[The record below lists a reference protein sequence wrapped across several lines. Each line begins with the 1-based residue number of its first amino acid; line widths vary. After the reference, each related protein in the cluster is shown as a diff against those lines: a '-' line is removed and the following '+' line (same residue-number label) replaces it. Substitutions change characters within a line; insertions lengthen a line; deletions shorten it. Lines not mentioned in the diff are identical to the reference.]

1 MNKFNM
7 MMGAAAALALAA
19 CGGKTVRPNKAL
31 KTGLDSFSYTVGYQV
46 GKYMKGSGVE
56 KMDYS
61 SLIKGIEEAL
71 KKGSGFSVS
80 EKDIQRVQTGFIMKE
95 REKKSKVVKAETDKW
110 LAENAKKSGISLLAS
125 KGQFKQIK
133 AGQGAVPNMWDTVE
147 CNISVTTPKG
157 KVLFD
162 SRQRSPQPLR
172 SILSDLALTPA
183 LMEAFEKSAAGSQF
197 EVYTAMDAN
206 SPLSQFAS
214 SLDEMYGVAV
224 IKVDF
229 LTLKAGKK
237 PDPKDA
243 AAMEMPPGMMPMPG
257 K

>member
-1 MNKFNM
+1 M

-19 CGGKTVRPNKAL
+19 CGGKTVRPDKTL
-31 KTGLDSFSYTVGYQV
+31 KTGIDSFSYTVGYQV
-46 GKYMKGSGVE
+46 GKYMKGSGIE

-71 KKGSGFSVS
+71 KKDSGYAVS
-80 EKDIQRVQTGFIMKE
+80 DKDIQRVQSGYMMKI
-95 REKKSKVVKAETDKW
+95 RETKSKELKAESEKW

-125 KGQFKQIK
+125 KGQYKQIK

-147 CNISVTTPKG
+147 CYITVTTPKG

-162 SRQRSPQPLR
+162 ARQRSPKPIN
-172 SILSDLALTPA
+172 SVLSDLALTPA

-214 SLDEMYGVAV
+214 SFEEMYGIAV

-229 LTLKAGKK
+229 LSLKAGKK
-237 PDPKDA
+237 PDSKDA
-243 AAMEMPPGMMPMPG
+243 AGMEMPPGMMPMPG